1 MWLSY
6 QVNEM
11 NGYVL
16 STTIHTYTA
25 FFLSI
30 PLEHDNPQWYKVV
43 ACNCLV
49 QKESPVSWLVAELC
63 MCEVGIMLYCGK
75 QGAVIR

>member
-1 MWLSY
+1 MNYHSHIFPMSMRLHRSQGSMWLSY

-16 STTIHTYTA
+16 STTIHTYTVNFA

-30 PLEHDNPQWYKVV
+30 ALEYHNPQWYKVIT
-43 ACNCLV
+43 CNCLV
-49 QKESPVSWLVAELC
+49 QKE
-63 MCEVGIMLYCGK
+63 
-75 QGAVIR
+75 